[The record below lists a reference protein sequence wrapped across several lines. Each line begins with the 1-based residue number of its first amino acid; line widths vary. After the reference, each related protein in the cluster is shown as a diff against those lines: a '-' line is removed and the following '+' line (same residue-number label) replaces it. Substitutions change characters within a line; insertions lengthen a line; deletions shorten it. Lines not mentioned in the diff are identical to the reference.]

1 VTHLPYK
8 RHIHAGLN
16 NSCYITQ
23 LTFVLVPEATHFHLG
38 GINLQIGSHADAKT
52 YRFYP
57 NICLYVGDNQGASA
71 TACIKQGATYKPCRI
86 CEADRHD
93 IHDFNLDCPY
103 RHTGYCYALQ
113 KKSIVWPNQV
123 NGFDLVLSVF

>member
-1 VTHLPYK
+1 MK
-8 RHIHAGLN
+8 AA
-16 NSCYITQ
+16 Q
-23 LTFVLVPEATHFHLG
+23 KQG

-71 TACIKQGATYKPCRI
+71 TACIKHGATYKPCRI

-113 KKSIVWPNQV
+113 KAGQE
-123 NGFDLVLSVF
+123 VFSKKLKGEFRLTSQDHHVANVCKYE